1 MPTWYGVVVLPAY
14 KESGNEMRSFDD
26 LAQSLRVTKRFALI
40 VLTCL
45 LAAVLCGLCLIGCA
59 KQEEQRQP
67 QQEAASAEPA
77 TAPAS
82 EEQFPEAY
90 FLTSVDGS
98 SSGSKWAIVDQD
110 GNIARFADDTWKPLG
125 PCSEGYVFV
134 SWETSEYDEEWDTE
148 HDKVT
153 HYGLVD
159 KTGNMAIELTEKL
172 NAAVPDFSCGSGS
185 ADNVCFVDGILLLFG
200 QGWDGSSRALIAL
213 NTNGDIVYTLGEKDC
228 QISFDLFDPFGA
240 YHDGVLCLGGT
251 GSSSLILDTSGNV
264 LAKSEEDVLTSYGN
278 GYMSKGYDPTTV
290 TDYAG
295 NVLFDVKSA
304 NVKDDIENAEIAA
317 NQPGAGGL
325 VVVRAEK
332 VNPYGGANKELAG
345 IWSISANKW
354 IVPLSEGFEG
364 VKGSAVANGGL
375 VRVSVDAKEF
385 ITEGYGAQD
394 ADTSEDY
401 VCLMDYEGNIV
412 ADLDTE
418 TVKNAIQEK
427 SLWREKLVG
436 DYLQNSLW
444 LFCDKSSQETV
455 SLVAYI
461 ANGAVQNMKALD
473 YDIEGT
479 YPNNRS

>member
-1 MPTWYGVVVLPAY
+1 MPTWHGGVVLPAY
-14 KESGNEMRSFDD
+14 KESGVEMRAFNNLTQRFRDI
-26 LAQSLRVTKRFALI
+26 KRFASFVFAWLL
-40 VLTCL
+40 VAALCCL
-45 LAAVLCGLCLIGCA
+45 CFVGCA
-59 KQEEQRQP
+59 KQEEQQQP
-67 QQEAASAEPA
+67 QQEAASAEQA

-98 SSGSKWAIVDQD
+98 SSGSKWAIADQD
-110 GNIARFADDTWKPLG
+110 GNIARFADDAWEPLG

-200 QGWDGSSRALIAL
+200 QGWDGSDRALIAL

-228 QISFDLFDPFGA
+228 QIPFDLIDNSGA
-240 YHDGVLCLGGT
+240 YHDGVLYLT
-251 GSSSLILDTSGNV
+251 GPGSGSLILDTSGNV
-264 LAKSEEDVLTSYGN
+264 LARSEDSGQYLTSYGN

-295 NVLFDVKSA
+295 NVLFDIESV
-304 NVKDDIENAEIAA
+304 NVKDDIENAEIFDD
-317 NQPGAGGL
+317 QPGAGGL
-325 VVVRAEK
+325 VAVYAEK
-332 VNPYGGANKELAG
+332 VNPYGGSNKQLAG
-345 IWSISANKW
+345 LWSIPANKW
-354 IVPLSEGFEG
+354 IVPLSEGFG
-364 VKGSAVANGGL
+364 GSAVANDGL

-385 ITEGYGAQD
+385 ITEGYGAED

-418 TVKNAIQEK
+418 IVKNAIQKK

-444 LFCDKSSQETV
+444 LFCDKSSQGTV

-461 ANGAVQNMKALD
+461 ADGAVQNMKALD

-479 YPNNRS
+479 YPNNRG

>member
-1 MPTWYGVVVLPAY
+1 MG
-14 KESGNEMRSFDD
+14 
-26 LAQSLRVTKRFALI
+26 
-40 VLTCL
+40 
-45 LAAVLCGLCLIGCA
+45 
-59 KQEEQRQP
+59 
-67 QQEAASAEPA
+67 A
-77 TAPAS
+77 T
-82 EEQFPEAY
+82 
-90 FLTSVDGS
+90 
-98 SSGSKWAIVDQD
+98 
-110 GNIARFADDTWKPLG
+110 R

-134 SWETSEYDEEWDTE
+134 GWETSEYDEEWDTE

-159 KTGNMAIELTEKL
+159 KTGNMAIELTEKI

-200 QGWDGSSRALIAL
+200 QGWDGSSRVLIAL

-228 QISFDLFDPFGA
+228 RISFDLIDNSGA
-240 YHDGVLCLGGT
+240 YHDGVLYLT
-251 GSSSLILDTSGNV
+251 GPGSGSLILDTSGNV
-264 LAKSEEDVLTSYGN
+264 LARSEDSGQYLTSYGN

-295 NVLFDVKSA
+295 NVLFDVESV
-304 NVKDDIENAEIAA
+304 NVKDDIENAEIFDD
-317 NQPGAGGL
+317 QPGAGGL
-325 VVVRAEK
+325 VAVYAEK
-332 VNPYGGANKELAG
+332 VNPYGGSNKQLAG
-345 IWSISANKW
+345 LWSIPANKW
-354 IVPLSEGFEG
+354 IVPLSEGFG
-364 VKGSAVANGGL
+364 GSAVVNDGL
-375 VRVSVDAKEF
+375 VRVRVDAKEF
-385 ITEGYGAQD
+385 ITEGYGAED

-418 TVKNAIQEK
+418 IVKNAIQEK

-461 ANGAVQNMKALD
+461 ADGAVQSMKALD